1 MAFIISHKKL
11 KKVVATVLCVSREGG
26 DKLTTYEK
34 KTGRRYRNNDHYCVR
49 IMGLECLFKK
59 T

>member
-11 KKVVATVLCVSREGG
+11 KKVVATVLCVSREWG

-34 KTGRRYRNNDHYCVR
+34 RLEGDTE
-49 IMGLECLFKK
+49 IMTTIVLGLWD
-59 T
+59 